1 MMRRLLSLL
10 LLTGYAAQF
19 KASQPMANATPVDT
33 KIEADTAITTNQ
45 SSNNANAVLIFL
57 DDQEKDEL
65 FSITNSFLAA
75 FIQEAGPIIVS
86 ASLINNIRSAKI
98 PDEKNPDV
106 LFAMMKALVST
117 DNKTSQ
123 EKELLKSIIASPI
136 NFDSE
141 STHKWTI
148 KKINDFLYLLL
159 PKKYLYKKNISP
171 ENVHVFAPQSQIT
184 TTEHMLGLKVNHLET
199 VIVKTIKGP
208 DKEPAFADYFID
220 SLNKI
225 FVMTKE
231 YTNQMSI
238 PSLSVFIHGHGLLK
252 SAICNLSLEQFTIFL
267 SFLEKLQTRFLAYQS
282 CYAAGVNTSLMY
294 KDARAGAQETYSFP
308 IITIALTDTPTLVPG
323 VGVQFEDGIM
333 KPYVQPNYDCFVQ
346 AITQPDLIQ
355 YSDAIQCIKPVL
367 YEQNI
372 PQIRYP
378 GLPWFSILDYETVAS
393 IGSVMAKSR
402 TAPLDITKF
411 FAKQGK
417 PSEPHALLLY
427 ARDIPFELIIN
438 TKMPAAPQGIEQNLL
453 PKESETCYVPTI
465 ISMIPGAVVH
475 FIKKISSSC
484 NTAHDILANFYID
497 GLWYRKLF
505 IIDEITAPFS
515 ARMSKALHDETA
527 TSGTLANVLI
537 DVAPQ
542 AYTKYFTYKGNVY
555 ISHGHAE
562 ESNDDTDEEIMPV
575 RANDEQA
582 ATYSSL
588 LTKNSKQTVLAKAQQ
603 LRPET
608 VMPEAFSAIRV
619 AQEKKIESLK
629 APIATPVAQGALVK
643 QNTVTKRS
651 GKRNRPAAKTNRKR
665 TSAKIYCKAKRSRR
679 HS

>member
-1 MMRRLLSLL
+1 MMRRLLVLL
-10 LLTGYAAQF
+10 LLTGYAAQLR
-19 KASQPMANATPVDT
+19 ASQPV
-33 KIEADTAITTNQ
+33 E
-45 SSNNANAVLIFL
+45 NNTNAVLIFL
-57 DDQEKDEL
+57 DDNEKDEIS
-65 FSITNSFLAA
+65 SITNSFFAA
-75 FIQEAGPIIVS
+75 FIQKAGPIIVS
-86 ASLINNIRSAKI
+86 ASLVNNIRSAKKPQDKSI
-98 PDEKNPDV
+98 ANLKETAQAIADKDFNQR
-106 LFAMMKALVST
+106 
-117 DNKTSQ
+117 TSE
-123 EKELLKSIIASPI
+123 EKEQIKGIIASTI
-136 NFDSE
+136 HFDADSNNL
-141 STHKWTI
+141 WVI
-148 KKINDFLYLLL
+148 KKINEYLYLFL
-159 PKKYLYKKNISP
+159 PKKYLQAKNINPEKVQIFSP
-171 ENVHVFAPQSQIT
+171 DAPIT
-184 TTEHMLGLKVNHLET
+184 LCEQALSLKVNHLET
-199 VIVKTIKGP
+199 VDVTAIN
-208 DKEPAFADYFID
+208 EPTARPKFAGYFIN

-225 FVMTKE
+225 FVTTKE

-238 PSLSVFIHGHGLLK
+238 PSLSVFIHGHGLVEL
-252 SAICNLSLEQFTIFL
+252 AICYLSLDQFKLFL
-267 SFLEKLQTRFLAYQS
+267 SFLEKLKTRLLIYQS
-282 CYAAGVNTSLMY
+282 CYAAGYNTNLIY
-294 KDARAGAQETYSFP
+294 KDARAGAQDTYSFP
-308 IITIALTDTPTLVPG
+308 IITIALTDAPTLIAG
-323 VGVQFEDGIM
+323 GLDIIFEQDRM
-333 KPYVQPNYDCFVQ
+333 RPRVKPDYACFVQ
-346 AITQPDLIQ
+346 AITQQDIIDYSHAIRCIQ
-355 YSDAIQCIKPVL
+355 PILREP
-367 YEQNI
+367 NI
-372 PQIRYP
+372 PHIRYP
-378 GLPWFSILDYETVAS
+378 GLPWFSILDYDTVAS

-402 TAPLDITKF
+402 TAPLDIAKF

-438 TKMPAAPQGIEQNLL
+438 TKMPVAPQGIEQNLL
-453 PKESETCYVPTI
+453 SKESETCYVPTI

-562 ESNDDTDEEIMPV
+562 ESNDDTDEEILPV
-575 RANDEQA
+575 RASSEQI

-603 LRPET
+603 VHPET
-608 VMPEAFSAIRV
+608 VMPEAFSAIRA

-651 GKRNRPAAKTNRKR
+651 GKRNRPAVKTNRKR